1 MADTIKQEF
10 FDQVLHASAAFC
22 VVFFLR
28 LGMPTWLAFF
38 ITVLIGL
45 AREFI
50 QHRSIRIGFGSAL
63 DVFVLMLGAG
73 IGALI

>member
-1 MADTIKQEF
+1 MA
-10 FDQVLHASAAFC
+10 A
-22 VVFFLR
+22 
-28 LGMPTWLAFF
+28 WLAFL

-50 QHRSIRIGFGSAL
+50 QHRSFRIGFGSAL

-73 IGALI
+73 IGALL